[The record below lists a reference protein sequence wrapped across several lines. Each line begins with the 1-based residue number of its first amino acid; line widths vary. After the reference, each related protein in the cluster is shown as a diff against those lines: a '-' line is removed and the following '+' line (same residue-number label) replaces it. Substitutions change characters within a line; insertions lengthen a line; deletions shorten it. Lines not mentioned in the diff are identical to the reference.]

1 MVAWEQRKCRKF
13 GRREGKIDG
22 ELERAREP
30 YREKGGGGESR
41 VKWGGREGR
50 RDGDVLGWTPQYI

>member
-1 MVAWEQRKCRKF
+1 MGGLKFALRDSRRIVQKPRGEMMVAWEQWKYRKF

-30 YREKGGGGESR
+30 
-41 VKWGGREGR
+41 
-50 RDGDVLGWTPQYI
+50 